1 MSTLIRP
8 RNGSSSLGARSTKQ
22 ALQSWATL
30 SSRML
35 KALVLKTKIDFFPT
49 QSYRLLTTQIISIWT
64 VYTVDFFFQSTNRNT
79 GLKKKKKWVEAC
91 LCPARLAREPC
102 PSLSPVSALLA
113 LGGPYLS
120 SVAAVSIPL
129 SVRWD
134 LSVLKIWSCWSG
146 LKVRNCWTSLLGFGP
161 LQEDEQTTL
170 SKAGAKHFKG
180 LIILVAVPF
189 LDPLLIEGRRGPQRI
204 HN

>member
-79 GLKKKKKWVEAC
+79 GLKKKKSELKLVFVQ
-91 LCPARLAREPC
+91 LGLPGSPAPH
-102 PSLSPVSALLA
+102 SALFR
-113 LGGPYLS
+113 LS
-120 SVAAVSIPL
+120 WPWVAPTCPL
-129 SVRWD
+129 WQ
-134 LSVLKIWSCWSG
+134 LSASPCRSG
-146 LKVRNCWTSLLGFGP
+146 ET
-161 LQEDEQTTL
+161 
-170 SKAGAKHFKG
+170 
-180 LIILVAVPF
+180 
-189 LDPLLIEGRRGPQRI
+189 
-204 HN
+204 

>member
-1 MSTLIRP
+1 MSALIRP
-8 RNGSSSLGARSTKQ
+8 RNGSPSLGARSTKQ
-22 ALQSWATL
+22 ALQSRATL

-64 VYTVDFFFQSTNRNT
+64 VYTDFFSKSTNRNT
-79 GLKKKKKWVEAC
+79 GLKKKSELKPVFVQ
-91 LCPARLAREPC
+91 LGLPGSPAPH
-102 PSLSPVSALLA
+102 SALLLLLA

-161 LQEDEQTTL
+161 LQEDEGTTL
-170 SKAGAKHFKG
+170 SKAGAKQ
-180 LIILVAVPF
+180 LQ
-189 LDPLLIEGRRGPQRI
+189 GPDYFSGGSLPGFSA
-204 HN
+204 NGG